1 MLPDKVLENSRRA
14 VLIAIDEHH
23 GGQRA
28 EIENINRHH
37 AARGL
42 GHSGARIG
50 AIERSLIAE
59 ATLIAE
65 AIGRS
70 ILDVYDAVG
79 CEVDDS
85 HRGDLKDLF
94 DQSFRQIEV
103 SFPATVERQA
113 QLAPLPGIAVHKFSD
128 ALRTRLT
135 QLRNKQHLAIDM
147 HIDRRL
153 RKAQATPS
161 VTHNTISVAGPVG
174 ILQTGHG
181 AVANISGSLSQSEQS
196 AALDALTQAI
206 AAIVAAPAGRVNTAQ
221 LLSAAAEATDTLKGP
236 TPDKSRLREIFDV
249 LSSGVQAIGSAPGA
263 YAALQAVQT
272 WLA

>member
-1 MLPDKVLENSRRA
+1 MLPPKVLENVQRA
-14 VLIAIDEHH
+14 VTIAIDEQH
-23 GGQRA
+23 GSQR
-28 EIENINRHH
+28 ETIENINRDYSR
-37 AARGL
+37 RGL
-42 GHSGARIG
+42 GNSGMRIG
-50 AIERSLIAE
+50 AIQKALTEEAARIAD
-59 ATLIAE
+59 AV
-65 AIGRS
+65 GRA

-79 CEVDDS
+79 CEADDS
-85 HRGDLKDLF
+85 HRVDLKNLF
-94 DQSFRQIEV
+94 DESFRRIEV
-103 SFPATVERQA
+103 SFPATVESQA
-113 QLAPLPGIAVHKFSD
+113 RLGPIPGIALGKFSEP
-128 ALRTRLT
+128 LRAKLP

-153 RKAQATPS
+153 RKAQVTPS

-196 AALDALTQAI
+196 AALEALTQAI
-206 AAIVAAPAGRVNTAQ
+206 AAIVAAPAGRVDTAQ
-221 LLSAAAEATDTLKGP
+221 LLSAAAEASDTIKGP